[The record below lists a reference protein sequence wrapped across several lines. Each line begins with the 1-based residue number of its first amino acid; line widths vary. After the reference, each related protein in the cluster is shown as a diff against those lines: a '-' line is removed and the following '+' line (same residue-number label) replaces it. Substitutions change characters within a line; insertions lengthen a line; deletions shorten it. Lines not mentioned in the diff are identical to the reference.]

1 MSRNWILALAV
12 VIGLALAVPTSAQLH
27 PAFTNG
33 PLVARKME
41 RHYNGATYKAKLAAA
56 NSRLTSRVLCAYD
69 KMLRY
74 VECDGKANIP
84 AASGSAR
91 YVVTVHWE
99 LEKRTATRAKLTWMM
114 RSVKNASIFQ
124 TQHEIIGPKA
134 YGLTRF

>member
-1 MSRNWILALAV
+1 MRLGVVCLVLLLTSAAPAAALA
-12 VIGLALAVPTSAQLH
+12 

-69 KMLRY
+69 RTLRY

-84 AASGSAR
+84 ASYGPAR
-91 YVVTVHWE
+91 YAVDVHWK
-99 LEKRTATRAKLTWMM
+99 LEKRTATRAKLTWRM
-114 RSVKNASIFQ
+114 SGKNAVPQ
-124 TQHEIIGPKA
+124 TQHSIVAPKT
-134 YGLTRF
+134 YGLTSF